1 VGRGGLDCFGSYDIR
16 GRLGAKFDAALCRRI
31 GRGFARVMEPG
42 SVVVG
47 RDIRPSSPGLQAALI
62 AGLRDE
68 GCDVIDLGL
77 CATEEVYFATG
88 HLGAGGGLMVTAS
101 HNPAD
106 WNGIKL
112 VGPGARPVAG
122 DSGLDAIR
130 DLVAADGFGP
140 ARAQRR
146 LWQET
151 PRAAYAARV
160 AGFLET
166 GGLGPLTILVNAGHG
181 VAGPAFDAVAAL
193 IGQAGVP
200 WRFERINHDPDGS
213 FPAGIPNPLLPENRP
228 ATARAVVAA
237 GADLGI
243 AWDGDGDRCFLFDAQ
258 GGFVDGE
265 HVVALLAQAF
275 LARHPGARIVHD
287 PRVIWNTV
295 DAVAR
300 GGGVAVPCRTGHA
313 HMKAKMREADAVY
326 GGEMSAHHYFR
337 EFLYCDS
344 GIIPAIL
351 VAGLVARSGRGL
363 AGLVGEMRAQFPSSG
378 EINFAIADK
387 AAAMARV
394 EAVYGPQARGADR
407 LDGLSLDLGD
417 WRLNLRASNTEDL
430 LRLNLET
437 RGDRALLVAKVAE
450 VSALLS
456 AG

>member
-1 VGRGGLDCFGSYDIR
+1 
-16 GRLGAKFDAALCRRI
+16 
-31 GRGFARVMEPG
+31 
-42 SVVVG
+42 
-47 RDIRPSSPGLQAALI
+47 
-62 AGLRDE
+62 
-68 GCDVIDLGL
+68 
-77 CATEEVYFATG
+77 
-88 HLGAGGGLMVTAS
+88 
-101 HNPAD
+101 
-106 WNGIKL
+106 
-112 VGPGARPVAG
+112 
-122 DSGLDAIR
+122 
-130 DLVAADGFGP
+130 
-140 ARAQRR
+140 
-146 LWQET
+146 
-151 PRAAYAARV
+151 
-160 AGFLET
+160 
-166 GGLGPLTILVNAGHG
+166 

-243 AWDGDGDRCFLFDAQ
+243 AWDGDADRCFLFDAQ

-363 AGLVGEMRAQFPSSG
+363 AGLVGEMRARFPSSG

-437 RGDRALLVAKVAE
+437 RGDRALLAAKVAE